1 MSKEEDVPVG
11 FLAIMGVK
19 IKGSLFLKSMKLV
32 ESVGCSLIFFPQQWC
47 LNNFS

>member
-32 ESVGCSLIFFPQQWC
+32 ESVGCSLIFFP
-47 LNNFS
+47 SSGA